1 MKGKRQ
7 KKINKSEEAKKL
19 SKSKKIQKIITD
31 NNLVRIIDNQ
41 KWHAIFEIIKSTNAV
56 FKIKLLIDD
65 EPMYTSFIRE
75 LKETSILMS
84 YDDKFT
90 SFNEI
95 EYIELNE
102 NSSIS
107 AFIKSYEVAC
117 IKNEK
122 SIRFSGYDN

>member
-7 KKINKSEEAKKL
+7 KKINKSEESKKL
-19 SKSKKIQKIITD
+19 SKSKKVQKIITD
-31 NNLVRIIDNQ
+31 NNLVRIINNQ
-41 KWHAIFEIIKSTNAV
+41 KWYNIFKIIESTNTV

-65 EPMYTSFIRE
+65 EPMYTSFIKE
-75 LKETSILMS
+75 LKETSIQMS

-95 EYIELNE
+95 EYVELNE

-107 AFIKSYEVAC
+107 AFIKSDKIAC